1 MGEIFKNKLATKK
14 CLNNLDEVTFDNI
27 PAHLEKLPIHSIWTS
42 SILWI
47 HRKNHPLYFIRSGHT
62 LNTNI
67 LFSSDHIRNVLEG
80 LFLDVFIFTNKD
92 MLKMIARC
100 SNNIIN
106 TLYPVTFLILNLR
119 IYSLLLLPLI
129 RA

>member
-14 CLNNLDEVTFDNI
+14 CLNNLDEVTFGNI
-27 PAHLEKLPIHSIWTS
+27 PAHLKKLPMHFIWTS
-42 SILWI
+42 SIIWI
-47 HRKNHPLYFIRSGHT
+47 QRKNHPLHFIRSGHT

-92 MLKMIARC
+92 MLEMITSC

-106 TLYPVTFLILNLR
+106 TLYPFTFLILNPQ
-119 IYSLLLLPLI
+119 IYNLLLLPLI